1 MTIEQY
7 WQWAPVIGL
16 AALGLL
22 FVLYGVLQKY
32 IDCAL
37 AWFDRKPIWV
47 FGLFLLGVAITMA
60 LSVLAFQ

>member
-1 MTIEQY
+1 VTLDQY

-22 FVLYGVLQKY
+22 FVLYGVFQKY
-32 IDCAL
+32 IDCAF

-47 FGLFLLGVAITMA
+47 FGLFLLGIAAAMA
-60 LSVLAFQ
+60 ALVLI